1 MEPALAEF
9 RRYYTAHCNV
19 HTHPYDGVPEMLAA
33 LQEAGIRLGIVSN
46 KNDSA
51 VQALAE
57 AFFGSLVSVAVGGSD
72 GVPRKPAPQMP
83 LLALEALNAT
93 PERTLYVGDSDVDA
107 QTALNTGM
115 DCMLVSWGFRGRELL
130 EAQHPLFLVDDAA
143 EIPALVLQAASGD
156 D

>member
-1 MEPALAEF
+1 M
-9 RRYYTAHCNV
+9 
-19 HTHPYDGVPEMLAA
+19 
-33 LQEAGIRLGIVSN
+33 
-46 KNDSA
+46 
-51 VQALAE
+51 
-57 AFFGSLVSVAVGGSD
+57 
-72 GVPRKPAPQMP
+72 
-83 LLALEALNAT
+83 
-93 PERTLYVGDSDVDA
+93 DA